1 MVKQAVCKYYYRR
14 ERGGAQLNCLARQ
27 AHARRARGERKYD
40 EKKKKRREKKKKKRI
55 SNNVISDRA
64 IRLTSRKSSS
74 QWPLTR
80 DIHASTLTQ
89 QHSSSVGPCSN
100 SQLFFTLDKFGRT
113 VVLPSLVRFS
123 FLFFIFRM
131 IHSLKFRSQDSLN
144 YFCKYYLLLGR
155 RRHFV
160 LRFITRDYYY

>member
-1 MVKQAVCKYYYRR
+1 MQVLLSTGAWWCAV
-14 ERGGAQLNCLARQ
+14 ELFSTLGARA
-27 AHARRARGERKYD
+27 ASARRKEIRRKKEKEERK
-40 EKKKKRREKKKKKRI
+40 KKKKKRI

-123 FLFFIFRM
+123 FLFFIF
-131 IHSLKFRSQDSLN
+131 HSLKFRSQDSLN

-160 LRFITRDYYY
+160 LRFITRDYYYY

>member
-1 MVKQAVCKYYYRR
+1 MAKSASCVLLSRETSSYAIINNTRMVKQAVCKYYRR
-14 ERGGAQLNCLARQ
+14 KRGGAQLNCY
-27 AHARRARGERKYD
+27 HVRRTRDERGKETRRK
-40 EKKKKRREKKKKKRI
+40 EEKKKKRI

-100 SQLFFTLDKFGRT
+100 SQLFYFGQVWSNCST
-113 VVLPSLVRFS
+113 ALFS
-123 FLFFIFRM
+123 SFFVSFFIFQ
-131 IHSLKFRSQDSLN
+131 I
-144 YFCKYYLLLGR
+144 
-155 RRHFV
+155 
-160 LRFITRDYYY
+160 ITV

>member
-1 MVKQAVCKYYYRR
+1 MVKQAVCKYYRR
-14 ERGGAQLNCLARQ
+14 KRGGAQLNCY
-27 AHARRARGERKYD
+27 HVRRTRVERGKETRRK
-40 EKKKKRREKKKKKRI
+40 EEKKKKRI

-100 SQLFFTLDKFGRT
+100 SQLFYFGQVWSNCST
-113 VVLPSLVRFS
+113 ALFS
-123 FLFFIFRM
+123 SFFVSFFHFSNN
-131 IHSLKFRSQDSLN
+131 HSLKFHSQDSLN
-144 YFCKYYLLLGR
+144 GNYFCKHYLLFGR
-155 RRHFV
+155 RRHFAS
-160 LRFITRDYYY
+160 IYYARYY